1 MRFQKIRQIQKHHFH
16 HAMNLISRPRIA
28 LLFIAACLCIYW
40 ATAVFASKL
49 QAADDKKTAAPK
61 AALTVSTVQPVMRNL
76 PFILSANGNVSAWQ
90 EASIGSEANG
100 LRLVSVNVNVGDK
113 VAKGQVLATF
123 ATEQLTAE
131 VAQAQASYAEVQ
143 ATALDATVN
152 ADKARTLQA
161 SGALSDQQI
170 NQYLTAEKSAKARLG
185 VAQAALA
192 VQLVRLKQT
201 RLLAPDSGV
210 ISMRSATLGAV
221 VGSGAELFK
230 MIRGGRLE
238 WRAEVTSAELAS
250 IKPGANVSITAASGA
265 KVQGKVRMLAPTVDA
280 VTRNALVYVDLPF
293 HADIKAGMF
302 AKGEFQGADNS
313 LLTLPQQ
320 ALVLRDGFT
329 YAMRVEAGN
338 KVAQV
343 KLQTGRRAGDAVEVV
358 QGAKAGERF
367 VASGAAFLADGD
379 TVKVMAA
386 PLPDTAAGLTSTA
399 ADSKP
404 LK

>member
-1 MRFQKIRQIQKHHFH
+1 
-16 HAMNLISRPRIA
+16 MNLISRSRFA
-28 LLFIAACLCIYW
+28 LLFIAVCAGIYW
-40 ATAVFASKL
+40 ATAIFSS
-49 QAADDKKTAAPK
+49 QSRAADDKKVPASK

-76 PFILSANGNVSAWQ
+76 PFTLPANGNVSAWQ

-123 ATEQLTAE
+123 ATEQVTAE

-143 ATALDATVN
+143 ANALDATVN

-170 NQYLTAEKSAKARLG
+170 NQYLTAEKSAKARLE
-185 VAQAALA
+185 VAKAALS
-192 VQLVRLKQT
+192 VQQVRLKQT

-221 VGSGAELFK
+221 VGSGTELFK

-238 WRAEVTSAELAS
+238 WRAEVTSAELAN

-302 AKGEFQGADNS
+302 AKGEFEGAS
-313 LLTLPQQ
+313 SMQTSVLTLPQQ

-329 YAMRVEAGN
+329 YAMRVEPGN
-338 KVAQV
+338 KVSQV
-343 KLQTGRRAGDAVEVV
+343 KLQTGRRAGDVVEVV

-379 TVKVMAA
+379 TVKVVAA
-386 PLPDTAAGLTSTA
+386 PLPNTVAGAQSAAS
-399 ADSKP
+399 DSKP

>member
-1 MRFQKIRQIQKHHFH
+1 
-16 HAMNLISRPRIA
+16 MNLISRPRIA
-28 LLFIAACLCIYW
+28 LVFIAACLGIYW
-40 ATAVFASKL
+40 ATAIFSSQS
-49 QAADDKKTAAPK
+49 QAADDKKVAAPK
-61 AALTVSTVQPVMRNL
+61 AALTVSTVQPVIRNL
-76 PFILSANGNVSAWQ
+76 PFTLPANGNVSAWQ

-123 ATEQLTAE
+123 ATEQMTAE

-143 ATALDATVN
+143 ANALDATVN

-170 NQYLTAEKSAKARLG
+170 NQYLTTEKSTKARLE
-185 VAQAALA
+185 VAKAALA
-192 VQLVRLKQT
+192 VQQVRLKQT

-210 ISMRSATLGAV
+210 ISMRSATLGSV
-221 VGSGAELFK
+221 VGNGAELFK

-238 WRAEVTSAELAS
+238 WRAEVTSAELAN

-302 AKGEFQGADNS
+302 AKGEFEGSAS
-313 LLTLPQQ
+313 SVLTLPQQ

-329 YAMRVEAGN
+329 YAMRVEPGN
-338 KVAQV
+338 KVLQV

-358 QGAKAGERF
+358 RGAKAGEKF

-379 TVKVMAA
+379 TVKVVAA
-386 PLPDTAAGLTSTA
+386 PLPNTASASAT
-399 ADSKP
+399 DSKP
-404 LK
+404 SKQ

>member
-1 MRFQKIRQIQKHHFH
+1 
-16 HAMNLISRPRIA
+16 MNLISRPRIA
-28 LLFIAACLCIYW
+28 LVFIAACLGIYW
-40 ATAVFASKL
+40 ATAIFSSQL
-49 QAADDKKTAAPK
+49 QAADDKKAAAPK

-76 PFILSANGNVSAWQ
+76 PFTLPANGNVSAWQ

-123 ATEQLTAE
+123 ATEQMTAE

-143 ATALDATVN
+143 ANALDATVN

-170 NQYLTAEKSAKARLG
+170 NQYLTTEKSTKARLE
-185 VAQAALA
+185 VAKAALA
-192 VQLVRLKQT
+192 VQQVRLKQT

-210 ISMRSATLGAV
+210 ISMRSATLGSV
-221 VGSGAELFK
+221 VGNGAELFK

-238 WRAEVTSAELAS
+238 WRAEVTSAELAN

-302 AKGEFQGADNS
+302 AKGEFEGSAS
-313 LLTLPQQ
+313 SVLTLPQQ

-329 YAMRVEAGN
+329 YAMRVEPGN
-338 KVAQV
+338 KVLQV

-358 QGAKAGERF
+358 RGAKAGEKF

-379 TVKVMAA
+379 TVKVVAA
-386 PLPDTAAGLTSTA
+386 PLPNTASASAT
-399 ADSKP
+399 DSKP
-404 LK
+404 SKQ

>member
-1 MRFQKIRQIQKHHFH
+1 
-16 HAMNLISRPRIA
+16 MNLISRPRIA
-28 LLFIAACLCIYW
+28 LVFIAACLGIYW
-40 ATAVFASKL
+40 AIAIFSSQS
-49 QAADDKKTAAPK
+49 QAADDKKVAAPK
-61 AALTVSTVQPVMRNL
+61 AALTVTTVQPVMRNL
-76 PFILSANGNVSAWQ
+76 PFTLPANGNVSAWQ

-123 ATEQLTAE
+123 ATEQMTAE

-143 ATALDATVN
+143 ANALDATVN

-170 NQYLTAEKSAKARLG
+170 NQYLTTEKSTKARLE
-185 VAQAALA
+185 VAKAALA
-192 VQLVRLKQT
+192 VQQVRLKQT

-210 ISMRSATLGAV
+210 ISMRSATLGSV
-221 VGSGAELFK
+221 VGNGAELFK

-238 WRAEVTSAELAS
+238 WRAEVTSAELAN

-265 KVQGKVRMLAPTVDA
+265 KVQGKVRILAPTVDA

-302 AKGEFQGADNS
+302 AKGEFEGSAS
-313 LLTLPQQ
+313 SVLTLPQQ

-329 YAMRVEAGN
+329 YAMRVEPGN
-338 KVAQV
+338 KVLQV

-358 QGAKAGERF
+358 QGAKAGEKF

-379 TVKVMAA
+379 TVKVVAA
-386 PLPDTAAGLTSTA
+386 PLPNTASASAT
-399 ADSKP
+399 DSKP
-404 LK
+404 SKQ